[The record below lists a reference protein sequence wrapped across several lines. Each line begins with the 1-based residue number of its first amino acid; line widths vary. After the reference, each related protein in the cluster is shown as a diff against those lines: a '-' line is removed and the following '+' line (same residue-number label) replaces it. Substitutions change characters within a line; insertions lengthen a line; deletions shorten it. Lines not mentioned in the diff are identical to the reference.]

1 MIIRRTLAAIAAAG
15 LLSAA
20 LVACGDDGD
29 SDSTTSAAGLT
40 GAPITIQ
47 VFTSLNSVTPHTE
60 SYEGAQAAAAAV
72 NASG

>member
-1 MIIRRTLAAIAAAG
+1 MIIRKALAVTAAAG

-20 LVACGDDGD
+20 LVACGGDGD
-29 SDSTTSAAGLT
+29 SDSTDTAGLT
-40 GAPITIQ
+40 GAPITVEVI
-47 VFTSLNSVTPHTE
+47 TTLNSVTPHTE